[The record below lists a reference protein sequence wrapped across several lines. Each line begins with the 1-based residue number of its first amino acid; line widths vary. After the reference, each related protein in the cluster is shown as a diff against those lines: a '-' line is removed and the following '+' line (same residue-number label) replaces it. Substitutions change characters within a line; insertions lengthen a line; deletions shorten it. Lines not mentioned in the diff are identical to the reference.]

1 MKTTKVNSTKECRV
15 CGTVKPI
22 SEFYKGYTRCKPC
35 NSQQHQE
42 RLANDPEYRERRN
55 RRARERYANDPEYRE
70 ELSRR
75 SRERSQE
82 RLANDPEYRER
93 RNRRDRERYANNR
106 EEIRRRE
113 RERYANDIQ
122 HKLGKTLRC
131 RILDA
136 IKNQRATKATNS
148 LELLGVD
155 DISVVREHLEQQFR
169 PGMTW
174 ENHGVYGWHID
185 HIRPCAS
192 FDLTD
197 PEQQRACFH
206 YTNLQPLW
214 AEENLRKSDRSHT
227 VSSS

>member
-22 SEFYKGYTRCKPC
+22 SEFHKSCSRCKPC
-35 NSQQHQE
+35 IRQYNRE
-42 RLANDPEYRERRN
+42 RLANDPELRERRN

-70 ELSRR
+70 RINRQQREWVAEN
-75 SRERSQE
+75 RERHKQ
-82 RLANDPEYRER
+82 RHREWIA
-93 RNRRDRERYANNR
+93 ENR
-106 EEIRRRE
+106 EEINRHLRE
-113 RERYANDIQ
+113 RHANDPQ
-122 HKLGKTLRC
+122 YKLGQTLRG
-131 RILDA
+131 RIRDA
-136 IKNQRATKATNS
+136 IKNQRTAKATSS

-155 DISVVREHLEQQFR
+155 DISIVIEHLEQQFQ

-174 ENHGVYGWHID
+174 ENHGPRGWHID

-214 AEENLRKSDRSHT
+214 AEENLSKGDRW
-227 VSSS
+227 